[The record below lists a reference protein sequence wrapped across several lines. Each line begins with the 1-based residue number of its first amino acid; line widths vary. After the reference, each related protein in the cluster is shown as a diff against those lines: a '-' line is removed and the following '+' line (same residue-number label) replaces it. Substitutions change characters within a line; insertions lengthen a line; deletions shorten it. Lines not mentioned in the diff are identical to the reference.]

1 MHDTLSL
8 ASFVIALAVAVGG
21 GLLRY
26 TVLRSDAERDR
37 RFRGV
42 DDQVAD
48 LARITHKSEV
58 DSVRLEGQLAV
69 LRSEHEAN
77 ALVLSGIRADMLGRR
92 EFDAR
97 MNGVDAAFG
106 AVREQLQGLLEALA
120 RAEKKPSKLPTRSS

>member
-1 MHDTLSL
+1 MHETLSL
-8 ASFVIALAVAVGG
+8 ASFVIALAVAIGG

-37 RFRGV
+37 RFRAV
-42 DDQVAD
+42 DDQLAELGRVA
-48 LARITHKSEV
+48 HKAEV
-58 DSVRLEGQLAV
+58 DGVRLEGQLAV

-77 ALVLSGIRADMLGRR
+77 ALVLNGIRADMLGRR

-106 AVREQLQGLLEALA
+106 AMREQLQGLLEALA
-120 RAEKKPSKLPTRSS
+120 RADKKPCKPSTRTS

>member
-1 MHDTLSL
+1 MHETLSL

-42 DDQVAD
+42 DEQLAE
-48 LARITHKSEV
+48 LARVAHKAEV
-58 DSVRLEGQLAV
+58 DGVRLEGQMAV

-77 ALVLSGIRADMLGRR
+77 ALLLSGIRADVLGRR
-92 EFDAR
+92 EFEAR
-97 MNGVDAAFG
+97 MNAVDAAFG

-120 RAEKKPSKLPTRSS
+120 RAEKKPSKFPTRSS

>member
-1 MHDTLSL
+1 MHETLSL

-42 DDQVAD
+42 DDQLAE
-48 LARITHKSEV
+48 LARVTHKAEV
-58 DSVRLEGQLAV
+58 DGVRLEGQLAV

-77 ALVLSGIRADMLGRR
+77 ALVLTGIRADTLGRR

-97 MNGVDAAFG
+97 MNAVDAAFS

>member
-1 MHDTLSL
+1 MHETLSL

-42 DDQVAD
+42 DEQLAE
-48 LARITHKSEV
+48 LARVAHKAEV
-58 DSVRLEGQLAV
+58 DGVRLEGQMAV

-77 ALVLSGIRADMLGRR
+77 ALLLSGIRADVLGRR
-92 EFDAR
+92 EFEAR
-97 MNGVDAAFG
+97 MNAVDAAFG
-106 AVREQLQGLLEALA
+106 AVREQLQGLLEALEGPA
-120 RAEKKPSKLPTRSS
+120 TLKQGT

>member
-1 MHDTLSL
+1 MHETLSL

-42 DDQVAD
+42 DDQVAE

-120 RAEKKPSKLPTRSS
+120 RAEKKPTKLPTRSS

>member
-1 MHDTLSL
+1 MHETLSL
-8 ASFVIALAVAVGG
+8 ASIVIALAVAVGG

-42 DDQVAD
+42 DDQVAE
-48 LARITHKSEV
+48 LARVTHKSEV

>member
-1 MHDTLSL
+1 MHETLIL

-42 DDQVAD
+42 DDQVAE
-48 LARITHKSEV
+48 LARVTHKSEV
-58 DSVRLEGQLAV
+58 DGVRLEGQLAV